1 MSRRHGSPASST
13 FSVDD
18 EGFSFS
24 ADDGEVLDVL
34 FDDRR
39 VWSLATDDFA
49 PDRSAVRRAPW
60 PEPIRRQLDGL
71 AKVELRTH
79 VAGDS
84 LGVADVQFGSGS
96 DRVDIVDSSG
106 RPVALTKWGRLNR
119 TFATSDR
126 AAVDGYLDQVE
137 EVLEVLRA
145 DAGRPAFLAFGS
157 LLGAVREGKLIGHD
171 VDVDLGYFSAFD
183 HPADV
188 ILEGFRIE
196 RVLRAKGYDPVRENG
211 GFLALFLPQL
221 DGTRRNLDIFTAF
234 CHEEMLL
241 QVHDIAVK
249 GSEADVLPLST
260 VQFEGREMPAPAKPE
275 VFLQGAYGPDW
286 RVPNPA
292 FQFTTPRRD
301 KRRIGGWFGGLRQPR
316 DFWGRQYAAQAD
328 RIPRDPSLFA
338 GWVAGQESPGVLVD
352 VGCGNG
358 RDTRFFAELGYDVT
372 GLDVVPNASR
382 RVLKEMEPDQR
393 PEILPFNLESLRQ
406 TLAAGARASFSPE
419 PVTVY
424 GRFLLHALSERARQ
438 HFWRYTSMALR
449 SGGRCYLEFRTEK
462 DSRKRKAF
470 GEHYRRYLDPDL
482 VVAEATAAGARVVH
496 LEQALGL
503 SPFEDENP
511 HLCRMILEWNR

>member
-1 MSRRHGSPASST
+1 MSGRQGTSASSA

-18 EGFSFS
+18 RGLSFR

-34 FDDRR
+34 FDGRR
-39 VWSLATDDFA
+39 VWSLATDDF
-49 PDRSAVRRAPW
+49 PPGRSAVRRAAW

-71 AKVELRTH
+71 ARVELRTH
-79 VAGDS
+79 VAGTS
-84 LGVADVQFGSGS
+84 LGAKDVQFGSGS
-96 DRVDIVDSSG
+96 GRVEIVDSSG

-126 AAVDGYLDQVE
+126 AAVEGYLDQVG
-137 EVLEVLRA
+137 EVLEALR

-196 RVLRAKGYDPVRENG
+196 RVLRAKGYDPIRENG
-211 GFLALFLPQL
+211 GFLALFLPQS
-221 DGTRRNLDIFTAF
+221 DGSRRNLDIFTAF
-234 CHEEMLL
+234 CHDGMLF
-241 QVHDIAVK
+241 QVHDITVP

-260 VQFEGREMPAPAKPE
+260 VRFEGREMPAPAKPE
-275 VFLQGAYGPDW
+275 VFLQAAYGPDW

-292 FQFTTPRRD
+292 FEFTTPRTH
-301 KRRIGGWFGGLRQPR
+301 KRRIGGWFGGLRERR
-316 DFWGRQYAAQAD
+316 DFWSRQYGTEAD
-328 RIPRDPSLFA
+328 RIPREPSPFA
-338 GWVAGQESPGVLVD
+338 RWVAGRESPGPLVD

-358 RDTRFFAELGYDVT
+358 RDTRFLAEQGFDVT
-372 GLDVVPNASR
+372 GLDLVPNASR
-382 RVLKEMEPDQR
+382 RVLKGMEPDER
-393 PEILPFNLESLRQ
+393 PEVLPFNLESLRQ

-424 GRFLLHALSERARQ
+424 GRFLLHALSDRARQ
-438 HFWRYTSMALR
+438 HFWRYVSMALR
-449 SGGRCYLEFRTEK
+449 SGGTCYLEFRTEK
-462 DSRKRKAF
+462 DSFRRKAF

-482 VVAEATAAGARVVH
+482 VVAEAAAAGARVLHV
-496 LEQALGL
+496 EQSLGL
-503 SPFEDENP
+503 SPFENEDP

>member
-1 MSRRHGSPASST
+1 MSRQQGAPSSGS
-13 FSVDD
+13 FSVD
-18 EGFSFS
+18 ERGFSFG
-24 ADDGEVLDVL
+24 AEDGEVLDVL
-34 FDDRR
+34 FDGRR
-39 VWSLATDDFA
+39 VWSLASDDFPA
-49 PDRSAVRRAPW
+49 NRSAVRRAPW
-60 PEPIRRQLDGL
+60 PEPIRRQLEGR
-71 AKVELRTH
+71 ATVELRTH

-84 LGVADVQFGSGS
+84 LGVADVQFGSGPG
-96 DRVDIVDSSG
+96 RVDIVDSAG

-126 AAVDGYLDQVE
+126 AAVDGYLDQVQ

-183 HPADV
+183 HPADI

-196 RVLRAKGYDPVRENG
+196 RVLRARGYDPVRENG

-234 CHEEMLL
+234 CHDGRLF
-241 QVHDIAVK
+241 QVHDIAVP

-260 VQFEGREMPAPAKPE
+260 VTFEGREMPAPARPE
-275 VFLQGAYGPDW
+275 VFLEGAYGPDW

-292 FQFTTPRRD
+292 FEFTTPRRD
-301 KRRIGGWFGGLRQPR
+301 KRRIGGWFGGLRDRR
-316 DFWGRQYAAQAD
+316 DFWSRQYGAQAD
-328 RIPRDPSLFA
+328 RIPRDPSPFA
-338 GWVAGQESPGVLVD
+338 RWVAGQQPPGVLVD

-358 RDTRFFAELGYDVT
+358 RDTRFFAEQGYAVT
-372 GLDVVPNASR
+372 GLDAVPNASR
-382 RVLKEMEPDQR
+382 RLLKEMEPEQR
-393 PEILPFNLESLRQ
+393 PEVLPFNLESLRQ

-424 GRFLLHALSERARQ
+424 GRFLLHALSDRTRQ
-438 HFWRYTSMALR
+438 HFGRYTSMALR
-449 SGGRCYLEFRTEK
+449 SGGRGYLEFRTER
-462 DSRKRKAF
+462 DSSRRKAF
-470 GEHYRRYLDPDL
+470 GEHYRQYLDPDL
-482 VVAEATAAGARVVH
+482 VVAEATAAGARVLHV
-496 LEQALGL
+496 EQALGL
-503 SPFEDENP
+503 SPFENEDP

>member
-24 ADDGEVLDVL
+24 ADDGEVLDPL

-39 VWSLATDDFA
+39 VWSLATDDFP

-96 DRVDIVDSSG
+96 DRVEIVDSSG

-183 HPADV
+183 HPAYV
-188 ILEGFRIE
+188 ILEGFRIDASGGP
-196 RVLRAKGYDPVRENG
+196 RATTRSARTADSLRCSCR
-211 GFLALFLPQL
+211 
-221 DGTRRNLDIFTAF
+221 
-234 CHEEMLL
+234 
-241 QVHDIAVK
+241 
-249 GSEADVLPLST
+249 SST
-260 VQFEGREMPAPAKPE
+260 
-275 VFLQGAYGPDW
+275 
-286 RVPNPA
+286 
-292 FQFTTPRRD
+292 
-301 KRRIGGWFGGLRQPR
+301 
-316 DFWGRQYAAQAD
+316 
-328 RIPRDPSLFA
+328 
-338 GWVAGQESPGVLVD
+338 
-352 VGCGNG
+352 G
-358 RDTRFFAELGYDVT
+358 RDAISTSSPRSATKDCS
-372 GLDVVPNASR
+372 SR
-382 RVLKEMEPDQR
+382 
-393 PEILPFNLESLRQ
+393 S
-406 TLAAGARASFSPE
+406 T
-419 PVTVY
+419 
-424 GRFLLHALSERARQ
+424 
-438 HFWRYTSMALR
+438 TSR
-449 SGGRCYLEFRTEK
+449 
-462 DSRKRKAF
+462 
-470 GEHYRRYLDPDL
+470 
-482 VVAEATAAGARVVH
+482 
-496 LEQALGL
+496 
-503 SPFEDENP
+503 
-511 HLCRMILEWNR
+511 

>member
-1 MSRRHGSPASST
+1 MSNQQGAAASGA

-18 EGFSFS
+18 EGFSFR

-39 VWSLATDDFA
+39 VWSVAADDF
-49 PDRSAVRRAPW
+49 PPGRSTLRRASW
-60 PEPIRRQLDGL
+60 PEPIRRHLDGH
-71 AKVELRTH
+71 ATIELRTH
-79 VAGDS
+79 VGGES
-84 LGVADVQFGSGS
+84 LGVVDVRFGSGS
-96 DRVDIVDSSG
+96 ARVDIVDSAG

-126 AAVDGYLDQVE
+126 AAIDGYLDQVG

-145 DAGRPAFLAFGS
+145 DGGRPAFLAFGS

-171 VDVDLGYFSAFD
+171 VDVDLGYFSAFE
-183 HPADV
+183 HPAEV

-196 RVLRAKGYDPVRENG
+196 RALRARGYDPIRENG
-211 GFLALFLPQL
+211 GFLALFLPQR

-234 CHEEMLL
+234 CHDGTLF
-241 QVHDIAVK
+241 QVHDIAVP

-260 VQFEGREMPAPAKPE
+260 VRFEGREMPAPARPE
-275 VFLQGAYGPDW
+275 VFLEGAYGPDW

-292 FQFTTPRRD
+292 FEFTTPRSS
-301 KRRIGGWFGGLRQPR
+301 KRRIGGWFGGLRERR
-316 DFWGRQYAAQAD
+316 DFWGRQFAAQAD
-328 RIPRDPSLFA
+328 RIPRDPSPFA
-338 GWVAGQESPGVLVD
+338 RWVADRESPGPLVD

-358 RDTRFFAELGYDVT
+358 RDTRFFADLGYDVT
-372 GLDVVPNASR
+372 GLDLVPNASR
-382 RVLKEMEPDQR
+382 RVLKELEPDRR
-393 PEILPFNLESLRQ
+393 PEVLSFNLESLRQ

-424 GRFLLHALSERARQ
+424 GRFLLHALSDRARQ

-449 SGGRCYLEFRTEK
+449 SGGRCYLEFRTDK
-462 DSRKRKAF
+462 DTFRRKAF

-482 VVAEATAAGARVVH
+482 VVGEATAAGARVLH
-496 LEQALGL
+496 LEQARGL

-511 HLCRMILEWNR
+511 YLCRMILEWNR